1 MTISLKMKKTAKM
14 YTAPLR
20 WTAAMLAC
28 MAIWACASENEPAT
42 GALSGDDV
50 GNIEVTINRR
60 AHIQPTVDDKV
71 YEEDYYD
78 IDGLTPYSIEFDKN
92 SVIHISQNTPDI
104 TPFQRDEDIFSYRFD
119 AKLAEGSGWD
129 IPDTY
134 NFTPYNQKVPLQWTR
149 IGANSLNG
157 GFQLFS
163 LHFPLEDKVN
173 LSKDEYG
180 GLRFRVM
187 EDQSTVENLMRS
199 DILGAYHSMDKLY
212 QRLRFRLHHMMT
224 YVRIRL
230 YVPVFDEQK
239 NTGYREG
246 ALLSATLNNVTPE
259 FAIEWNAGRDPDTQ
273 GPKVSALSGE
283 GEIKM
288 YLHPLPDGKTEH
300 PVIELTGEYLRDG
313 YFDQGLNG
321 EADKVRVYDFSV
333 IIPEQEGTVDEN
345 GVKHTFT
352 ATDFLNFSFRT
363 NSGAVTRYYFNQS
376 FSNNKD
382 DSQLDMTQGKY
393 QYLQLYVPRIG
404 NKIIYFGAK
413 VLPWNHNGAS
423 MILQPDEDL

>member
-1 MTISLKMKKTAKM
+1 MKAAKTIHISVVQWAV
-14 YTAPLR
+14 AVII
-20 WTAAMLAC
+20 C
-28 MAIWACASENEPAT
+28 MALASCAYDAEPITDTDA
-42 GALSGDDV
+42 GDTVD
-50 GNIEVTINRR
+50 NIEITIKRR
-60 AHIQPTVDDKV
+60 ANTDNTSDADIYD
-71 YEEDYYD
+71 EDYFD
-78 IDGLTPYSIEFDKN
+78 IDGLTPYSINFNNKR
-92 SVIHISQNTPDI
+92 VIHISQNTPDI
-104 TPFQRDEDIFSYRFD
+104 TPFQREEDIFSYRFD
-119 AKLAEGSGWD
+119 SKLAEGSGWD
-129 IPDTY
+129 IDDTY
-134 NFTPYNQKVPLQWTR
+134 NFTPYNQKTPLQWTR
-149 IGANSLNG
+149 IGANSLDG

-163 LHFPLEDKVN
+163 LHFPLEEKVS

-180 GLRFRVM
+180 GLRFKVM
-187 EDQSTVENLMRS
+187 EDQSTLDNLQRS

-230 YVPVFDEQK
+230 YVPVFDQQK

-288 YLHPLPDGKTEH
+288 YLHPLEDGMTEH
-300 PVIELTGEYLRDG
+300 PVIELNGEYLRDG

-321 EADKVRVYDFSV
+321 EPDKVRVYDFSV
-333 IIPEQEGTVDEN
+333 IIPEQRGTVGEDGQESN
-345 GVKHTFT
+345 FT
-352 ATDFLNFSFRT
+352 STNFLNFAFRT
-363 NSGAVTRYYFNQS
+363 NSGAVTTYYFNQA

-393 QYLQLYVPRIG
+393 QYLQLYVPRVG
-404 NKIIYFGAK
+404 NKIIYLGATVK
-413 VLPWNHNGAS
+413 PWNHNGAT
-423 MILQPDEDL
+423 MVLQPDEDL